1 MEREFRSVLV
11 RESMS
16 ADSWLLATALS
27 IGSSVDN
34 FAVGMSVALAGRDM
48 PWRVNAIIAACN
60 ASGGMVATA
69 AGSFASEHAPQ
80 QLAQWLAAA
89 VFFYLGYDEWS
100 SWRRGEPASPLA
112 SRAGEGLAW
121 SLAVPMTL
129 SNLAGG
135 AAGGAVG
142 VGPLQAGV
150 LTLLTSYIMCAG
162 GARVGRMVGKETHG
176 WLEPR
181 LAAAAIFACVAGLS
195 LRDAL
200 LGGE

>member
-1 MEREFRSVLV
+1 MEREFWFLV

-16 ADSWLLATALS
+16 MDSWLLATALS

-60 ASGGMVATA
+60 ASGGMVAAA

-150 LTLLTSYIMCAG
+150 LTLLASYIMCAG

-176 WLEPR
+176 RLEPR

>member
-16 ADSWLLATALS
+16 VDSWLLATALS

-60 ASGGMVATA
+60 ASGGMVAAA

-150 LTLLTSYIMCAG
+150 LTLLASYIMCAG

-176 WLEPR
+176 RLEPR